1 MRLSARNA
9 IFVIRTC
16 ERKIRWFTPNGKH
29 YYSVSEC
36 PVHGL
41 MKSKIRIRKSEDD
54 KIYVVKTSKF
64 ITSEES
70 DQLVE
75 KRETAKE
82 HHKKSK

>member
-1 MRLSARNA
+1 MRSSARNV
-9 IFVIRTC
+9 ISVIRIC
-16 ERKIRWFTPNGKH
+16 ERKSAGLHQTGSIITAFPN
-29 YYSVSEC
+29 VRC
-36 PVHGL
+36 MVC
-41 MKSKIRIRKSEDD
+41 MKSKIRIRRSEDD

>member
-1 MRLSARNA
+1 
-9 IFVIRTC
+9 
-16 ERKIRWFTPNGKH
+16 
-29 YYSVSEC
+29 
-36 PVHGL
+36 
-41 MKSKIRIRKSEDD
+41 MKSKIRIRRSEDD

-70 DQLVE
+70 EQLVE